1 MKHDEIDASN
11 SADDFAQGAGLP
23 FFDSANVAQDR
34 RASERD
40 GRSRRAGPRVELDAA
55 VRLRGASQGAVDAR
69 IFNLSAGGCGL
80 SLKGGM
86 FGAGDLVTVKIA
98 GVEHWPGTV
107 QWCIGEEAGIA
118 FDRPFYPAVFDAIVA
133 IHNDSVAGKAS

>member
-1 MKHDEIDASN
+1 MKHDEIEAPI
-11 SADDFAQGAGLP
+11 SADGFAQSAGLP
-23 FFDSANVAQDR
+23 FFDAANVAPDR

-40 GRSRRAGPRVELDAA
+40 GPSRRCGPRVELDAA

-80 SLKGGM
+80 VLKAGM
-86 FGAGDLVTVKIA
+86 FNAGDLVTIKIE

-107 QWCIGEEAGIA
+107 QWCVGQEAGIA
-118 FDRPFYPAVFDAIVA
+118 FDRPFYPAVFDAVVA
-133 IHNDSVAGKAS
+133 IHKEKLADTAS